1 MELRKRLTNA
11 DVFVE
16 GQDRSSSTRNSH
28 FEIRLD
34 GPYTDPCGS
43 RGEYRSYVE
52 VNILVS
58 STRDESDIYRV
69 DNMKG
74 VAAEALNKDFCI
86 YKVGNVGKNEQDDE
100 SLVGIMKLL
109 PVERIKV
116 SDFGMIDSN
125 TEVYQAVA
133 EAHYEMYFQH
143 QPG

>member
-11 DVFVE
+11 DVFIE
-16 GQDRSSSTRNSH
+16 GQDRSTSTRTSH
-28 FEIRLD
+28 FEVRVD
-34 GPYTDPCGS
+34 GPYSDPCGS

-52 VNILVS
+52 VNILINC
-58 STRDESDIYRV
+58 TRDESDIYRV

-74 VAAEALNKDFCI
+74 VAAQALNKDFCI

-109 PVERIKV
+109 AAERIKV

-133 EAHYEMYFQH
+133 EAHYEMYFTLTQ
-143 QPG
+143 G